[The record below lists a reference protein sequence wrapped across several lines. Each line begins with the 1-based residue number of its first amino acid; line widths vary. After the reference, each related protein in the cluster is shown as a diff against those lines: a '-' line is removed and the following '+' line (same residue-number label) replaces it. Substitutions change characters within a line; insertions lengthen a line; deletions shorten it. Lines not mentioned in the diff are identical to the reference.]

1 VCRPQLL
8 SFCLLPQV
16 RALMGQES
24 VADTLRYE
32 QLPLEALQAAQGLW
46 LAAVTGRAPVDGLVE
61 AFVAACN
68 GAQPA
73 AE

>member
-1 VCRPQLL
+1 
-8 SFCLLPQV
+8 
-16 RALMGQES
+16 MGQES